1 MANKKKNNAS
11 STTATETTES
21 KQQKF
26 VRLAT
31 ARVSK
36 AVKTIYNIG
45 NLGGA
50 GYESTT
56 EQREKIMTALN
67 DAVETVRTRLNKEQ
81 SKPTGFS
88 L

>member
-1 MANKKKNNAS
+1 MVAAKKKA
-11 STTATETTES
+11 STTTTTAPTET
-21 KQQKF
+21 KQQRF

-36 AVKTIYNIG
+36 AVKSIYNIG

-50 GYESTT
+50 GYESTV
-56 EQREKIMTALN
+56 EQRQKITDALN
-67 DAVETVRTRLNKEQ
+67 TAVENAVSRLTKEQ
-81 SKPTGFS
+81 VKPTGFS